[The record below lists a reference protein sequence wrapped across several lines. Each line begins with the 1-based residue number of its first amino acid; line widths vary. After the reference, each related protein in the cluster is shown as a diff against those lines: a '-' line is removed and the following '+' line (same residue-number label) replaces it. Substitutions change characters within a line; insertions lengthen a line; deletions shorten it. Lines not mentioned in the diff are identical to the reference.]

1 MDTKILIASA
11 SEKSSSALA
20 QLLKRYTWNNLDFAS
35 NGAEVR
41 RAVLRYPYSVIIINA
56 PLNDEQGNKLAVDLV
71 HSTRSSVVLLA
82 KSDIAEV
89 LASNVEGEG
98 VFVVPKPIAPRQ
110 FISALR
116 LSVAFNQRLQ
126 KMDAEILKK
135 EKKYEELR
143 TVSRAKCILIEKEH
157 LTEQEA
163 HKFIER
169 QAMNK
174 RESKL
179 QISTGIIKRY
189 L

>member
-1 MDTKILIASA
+1 M
-11 SEKSSSALA
+11 
-20 QLLKRYTWNNLDFAS
+20 
-35 NGAEVR
+35 
-41 RAVLRYPYSVIIINA
+41 LRYPYSVIIINA

-135 EKKYEELR
+135 EKKYEELQDCFKSQMHLNR
-143 TVSRAKCILIEKEH
+143 KRAPDG
-157 LTEQEA
+157 A
-163 HKFIER
+163 G
-169 QAMNK
+169 
-174 RESKL
+174 SP
-179 QISTGIIKRY
+179 QIH
-189 L
+189 